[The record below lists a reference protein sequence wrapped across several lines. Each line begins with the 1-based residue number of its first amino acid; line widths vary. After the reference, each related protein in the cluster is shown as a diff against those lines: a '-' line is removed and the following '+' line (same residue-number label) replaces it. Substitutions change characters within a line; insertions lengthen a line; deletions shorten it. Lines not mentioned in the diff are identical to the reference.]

1 MRTDVGGGGE
11 GIVESAEA
19 WAICTKKENEYS
31 GRRQFVRL
39 GGGGRRYVCK

>member
-1 MRTDVGGGGE
+1 MRTDVGEGE
-11 GIVESAEA
+11 SVESEEA
-19 WAICTKKENEYS
+19 WAICTKKENKYS